1 MLSHLISCYHV
12 PKLSLRE
19 KCPYSELFWSVFS
32 RIRTEYGE
40 IRSFFPYSV
49 RMRAN
54 ADPNNS
60 KYGHLENRVHHNLFC
75 KCRSS
80 LRRFSFKKVFLKLSQ
95 NLGESTCSKVSFLK
109 KKLKKRIWH
118 RCFFVTFAKFLRTPF
133 LKNASGQ
140 LLQQVAF

>member
-1 MLSHLISCYHV
+1 M
-12 PKLSLRE
+12 K
-19 KCPYSELFWSVFS
+19 
-32 RIRTEYGE
+32 
-40 IRSFFPYSV
+40 SV
-49 RMRAN
+49 RIQSYSGPYFPAYRLNTERYGVSFRIQSECEKN